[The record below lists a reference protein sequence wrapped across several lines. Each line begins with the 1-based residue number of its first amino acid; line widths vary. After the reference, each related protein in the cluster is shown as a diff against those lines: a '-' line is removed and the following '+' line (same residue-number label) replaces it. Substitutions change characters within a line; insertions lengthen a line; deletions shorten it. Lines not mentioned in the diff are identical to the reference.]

1 MDESVGNETVDTGTG
16 TDEVTTSDEGSQT
29 EPPVIRAD
37 SNFHDISLDVKK
49 SGQTINEPIVIRT
62 DDTDDVIRVHL
73 KKDGQPYTG
82 IKSATFYGTK
92 QDLTIIANDPATVE
106 DDVLLYSVPKGL
118 ANVGGKIKDAYFM
131 IDGKITTENFVIT
144 VFKTVDFKGESKDY
158 IPGLNVLIDKWNA
171 TSKEWIKKMDGLG
184 KEVDG
189 IDTNKILKDKIDK
202 ATDDAK
208 TDYMADFNKSVDKLN
223 DVIADLTTKENTA
236 VDKGK
241 ELDKAIDNVNSKIND
256 VNNWLTTVQ
265 EEIKS
270 ANAEFIKGQQD
281 SVEVDI
287 TALKKT
293 ISDTQELADKLSSQ
307 VDAIKNSVDSINI
320 PQINADTKTAL
331 ENSKEAKDI
340 AGGLSGKIGDVPEG
354 SNVMAELAKAGKIDS
369 ATVNGKSVPI
379 SDKTLQI
386 TVPDPDLSS
395 YATNKSVDSK
405 LEPYAKTAD
414 IPKNYL
420 KQWQGTADDY
430 TAIESK
436 DNSTEYSVLND
447 DGSIKNIYVGSKELY
462 REKIAPGTLLA
473 EGTETWNSTGK
484 GWSSLIHPEN
494 PVEYQTSMITIG
506 NTVEKEIANK
516 GYVNSVPL
524 DPHSLENG
532 IILTVESRQVPG
544 ESTYYGEYSFTFEYA
559 FGGFNSND
567 DSTKLI
573 FSISKEEL
581 ISFVQEKLKSDN
593 SSLYIKT
600 GPIQRLMVQED
611 GRKYTSSYVPGMEY
625 KTIAPCTL
633 DGIINDDKLI
643 ENISIK
649 VDLPSYKFGDGKTTV
664 ETPTSLYIV
673 NVKAY

>member
-92 QDLTIIANDPATVE
+92 QDLTIIANDPATVNN
-106 DDVLLYSVPKGL
+106 DVITYSVPKEI
-118 ANVGGKIKDAYFM
+118 ANIGGKIKNAYFM
-131 IDGKITTENFVIT
+131 IDGKISTENFIIT
-144 VFKTVDFKGESKDY
+144 ILKTVNFKGESKDY

-208 TDYMADFNKSVDKLN
+208 ADYMADFNKSVDKLN

-320 PQINADTKTAL
+320 SQINADTKTAL

-386 TVPDPDLSS
+386 TVPDPDLSEYVKTS
-395 YATNKSVDSK
+395 TLGLYAKTTDVDTRLEEISNAQSVTGATVNGKDVAISNKK
-405 LEPYAKTAD
+405 LQITLPDPDLSAYVKSSELSSYAKTAD
-414 IPKNYL
+414 VDTKLNDYAKKGEIVTEGTIAAKTPLYRSTNLWVKSNNNWQNPKDMNGGSSFQLDTSFKPSDLKNGIFIGIDKHLLTDNTTYPVAYMPSLSGLIIPEDVGKFSETNFYYFMSKEEIQAALIAGNYIL
-420 KQWQGTADDY
+420 ANEPLDG
-430 TAIESK
+430 
-436 DNSTEYSVLND
+436 SVLRDRD
-447 DGSIKNIYVGSKELY
+447 DSLAGASSWSGDKGQIKLV
-462 REKIAPGTLLA
+462 
-473 EGTETWNSTGK
+473 
-484 GWSSLIHPEN
+484 
-494 PVEYQTSMITIG
+494 
-506 NTVEKEIANK
+506 
-516 GYVNSVPL
+516 
-524 DPHSLENG
+524 
-532 IILTVESRQVPG
+532 
-544 ESTYYGEYSFTFEYA
+544 
-559 FGGFNSND
+559 FGNSND
-567 DSTKLI
+567 GK
-573 FSISKEEL
+573 
-581 ISFVQEKLKSDN
+581 
-593 SSLYIKT
+593 
-600 GPIQRLMVQED
+600 
-611 GRKYTSSYVPGMEY
+611 
-625 KTIAPCTL
+625 
-633 DGIINDDKLI
+633 I
-643 ENISIK
+643 ENLFIQLW
-649 VDLPSYKFGDGKTTV
+649 LPPIEYSGLT
-664 ETPTSLYIV
+664 I
-673 NVKAY
+673 NVMSFPVIDEVIAV